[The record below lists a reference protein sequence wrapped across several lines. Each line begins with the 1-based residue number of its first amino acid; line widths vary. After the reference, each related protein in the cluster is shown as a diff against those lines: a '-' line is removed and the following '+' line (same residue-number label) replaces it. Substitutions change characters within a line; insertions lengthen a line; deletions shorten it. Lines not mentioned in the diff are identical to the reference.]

1 MQPCSLYVI
10 IFFYCFF
17 VSFFCFYCFFCLF
30 SFFRATGSGEAASL
44 LP

>member
-1 MQPCSLYVI
+1 MYVI